1 MTAEALLMTSTVKPG
16 FLRSESQL
24 IRRAVI
30 AALQSILRIP
40 LFLKVMGANGLIV
53 AVALVLVGNGLWRE
67 DQGELVVVLA
77 ALALASLVNLVL
89 VSLAL
94 SPIAELE
101 RVARRVSRGE
111 FTIRAAR
118 SQVADPKLAHLT
130 ETINSLLDSLA
141 AERRRI
147 HKLGT
152 DVVSAQDAERAQLA
166 RDLHDS
172 IAQTLAAVRFQLSAA
187 GTDATD
193 DEMRNRLAV
202 ASGMIGRAID
212 DVRNISQSLHPRI
225 ADDLGLVTALESLA
239 EQTRG
244 RGILDVRLTAALGT
258 TPLPASVAATLFR
271 VAQEALKSAEM
282 RAATGSAE
290 ILLYSNDGGIRL
302 EVTEDAHELDR
313 QWRKADNSV
322 SRLSSIRDRVTLSG
336 GVLNIFSERNGGMRV
351 TAELRTGEED

>member
-1 MTAEALLMTSTVKPG
+1 MTSTVMPD
-16 FLRSESQL
+16 FVRSESQL

-30 AALQSILRIP
+30 AALRSILRIP

-53 AVALVLVGNGLWRE
+53 VVALVLVGNGLWRE

-77 ALALASLVNLVL
+77 ALALASFVNLVL

-101 RVARRVSRGE
+101 RVARRVSKGE

-118 SQVADPKLAHLT
+118 SHVADPKLANLT
-130 ETINSLLDSLA
+130 DTINSLLDSLA

-152 DVVSAQDAERAQLA
+152 DVVSAQDGERAQLA

-187 GTDATD
+187 GADTTD
-193 DEMRNRLAV
+193 DDMRNRLA
-202 ASGMIGRAID
+202 AAMGMIRRVID

-244 RGILDVRLTAALGT
+244 RGILDVKLTAALGT
-258 TPLPASVAATLFR
+258 KPLPASVAATLFR
-271 VAQEALKSAEM
+271 VAQEALKNAEM
-282 RAATGSAE
+282 RAATGAAE
-290 ILLYSNDGGIRL
+290 ILLYSTNGAIRL
-302 EVTEDAHELDR
+302 EVAEDAYELDSR
-313 QWRKADNSV
+313 RRNPDNSLGK
-322 SRLSSIRDRVTLSG
+322 LSSIRDRVTLSG
-336 GVLNIFSERNGGMRV
+336 GILSIVSERNGGTRV
-351 TAELRTGEED
+351 TAELRTGDED